1 MLGSDLF
8 GYSDAY
14 IIVKGKT
21 TIEDNNVNNQENEKI
36 TFINN
41 APFRSCLSEIDNTL
55 IDNAEDLD
63 IVTTM
68 HNFLEYSNNYSM
80 TSGRLWNYDR
90 DQVNGNANENNTDN
104 HKINNKKTITSKS
117 FECKIN

>member
-1 MLGSDLF
+1 MHHLGH
-8 GYSDAY
+8 AY
-14 IIVKGKT
+14 RK
-21 TIEDNNVNNQENEKI
+21 
-36 TFINN
+36 
-41 APFRSCLSEIDNTL
+41 IDNTL

-104 HKINNKKTITSKS
+104 HKINNNKTITSKS